1 MKEKI
6 LLSDNSVSLS
16 ESIKFA
22 LARNGYEVDIVENE
36 EQTIRM
42 IKSGDY
48 RLVIVDLKDM
58 EAFGSGVINFLKQM
72 KGTGV
77 PTAVLALTQ
86 PSEREVISGIVSS
99 GIKDWLMI
107 PFSNEKLVSSVRRI
121 LG

>member
-1 MKEKI
+1 MKERI

-22 LARNGYEVDIVENE
+22 LSRNGYEVDVVENE
-36 EQTIRM
+36 EQTIRL
-42 IKSGDY
+42 IESGDY

-58 EAFGSGVINFLKQM
+58 KAFGSGVVNFLKRM
-72 KGTGV
+72 ESAGM
-77 PTAVLALTQ
+77 PPAVIALTQ
-86 PSEREVISGIVSS
+86 PSQQEAINGIVSN

-107 PFSNEKLVSSVRRI
+107 PFSNEKLVNSVKRI